1 MTRKTVPLCVIL
13 GLFGHLAFA
22 QPNMTQNSQSLKLDY
37 VGKIEKY
44 RKMRGAGAAL
54 TVVGSILS
62 VAGTVTAMNNM
73 GDMFVD
79 DGNDS
84 ALAAGTVCALAGY
97 GMLGAGIPL
106 WIVGGVQHKKYST
119 KLQELSVKIN
129 ATPRSQGLT
138 LSFRF

>member
-1 MTRKTVPLCVIL
+1 MTQKAVLLSMIL
-13 GLFGHLAFA
+13 GLISHLALA
-22 QPNMTQNSQSLKLDY
+22 QQNTPQNSESLKFDY

-54 TVVGSILS
+54 TVIGSILS

-73 GDMFVD
+73 DLFTD
-79 DGNDS
+79 DNNDS

-119 KLQELSVKIN
+119 KLQGLSVKIHAN
-129 ATPRSQGLT
+129 PQSQGLT

>member
-1 MTRKTVPLCVIL
+1 MTRRTIILCIL
-13 GLFGHLAFA
+13 VALMGQHAVA
-22 QPNMTQNSQSLKLDY
+22 QQKQPQDSRSLKLDY

-54 TVVGSILS
+54 TVIGSILS

-73 GDMFVD
+73 DFFID
-79 DGNDS
+79 DGDDS
-84 ALAAGTVCALAGY
+84 AYAAGTICALAGY

-119 KLQELSVKIN
+119 KLQELSIKIN
-129 ATPRSQGLT
+129 ATPQSQGLA
-138 LSFRF
+138 LNFRF

>member
-1 MTRKTVPLCVIL
+1 MTRKTVFLCVII
-13 GLFGHLAFA
+13 GLFGHLAVA
-22 QPNMTQNSQSLKLDY
+22 QQNTPQNSQSLKLDY

-54 TVVGSILS
+54 TVIGSILS
-62 VAGTVTAMNNM
+62 VAGTVTVMNNM
-73 GDMFVD
+73 DVMID
-79 DGNDS
+79 DSDDS
-84 ALAAGTVCALAGY
+84 AFAAGTICALAGY

-119 KLQELSVKIN
+119 KLQELSVNIN
-129 ATPRSQGLT
+129 ATPQAQGLT